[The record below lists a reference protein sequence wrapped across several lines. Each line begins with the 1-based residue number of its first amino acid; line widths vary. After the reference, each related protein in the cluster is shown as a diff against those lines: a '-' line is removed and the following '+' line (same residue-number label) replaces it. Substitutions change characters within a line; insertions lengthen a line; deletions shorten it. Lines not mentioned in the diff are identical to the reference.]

1 MEMVSSR
8 TCVLEGGVDGVAS
21 PEESQGLM
29 NPAPPSPVP
38 RRVCARWSGRGR
50 GAGGCEG
57 RGRVVERLGRRA
69 RDAGE
74 RTAFAGRE
82 LACGGLDGEGD
93 GRPESATRP
102 EILPAVRVGLAGD
115 TTAPTDMST

>member
-21 PEESQGLM
+21 PEENQGLM
-29 NPAPPSPVP
+29 NPAPPAPVP

-69 RDAGE
+69 RDAGG
-74 RTAFAGRE
+74 RTTFAGRE
-82 LACGGLDGEGD
+82 LACGGLDSEGSRRHRAGRGRTVGEVARGS
-93 GRPESATRP
+93 GRRSRQ
-102 EILPAVRVGLAGD
+102 VRLRH
-115 TTAPTDMST
+115 ML